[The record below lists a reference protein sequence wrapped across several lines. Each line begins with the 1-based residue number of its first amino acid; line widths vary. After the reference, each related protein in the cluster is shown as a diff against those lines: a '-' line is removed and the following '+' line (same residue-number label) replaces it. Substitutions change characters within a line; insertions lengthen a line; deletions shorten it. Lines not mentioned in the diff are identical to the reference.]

1 METAGVEPAPP
12 RCKRGVLP
20 EGPRPRGCDPAATR
34 PASGIF
40 ALRIHFHGSRACG
53 QVQCGR
59 VESNHHSR
67 RQRGYSAVSS
77 PMLSVHR
84 KWRGWD
90 SNPRSRAHEAR
101 EDSRSSTARR
111 ALCMRM
117 SDLAGWSRTSG
128 LRFPKPAGWPSPLQP
143 DAVDDRGIEPRVS
156 ASSERRL
163 PSRPVVVGCEATAFT
178 DLPRRRRGSERRDPL
193 ANTVRRR
200 QGIAPCSTG
209 SRPAGS
215 LLALRRSLA
224 GRIRTPV
231 GHGRSVVLIH

>member
-40 ALRIHFHGSRACG
+40 ALGIHFRGSRACG

-67 RQRGYSAVSS
+67 GPRGYSPLSS
-77 PMLSVHR
+77 PVLGVR
-84 KWRGWD
+84 TEWRGWD

-101 EDSRSSTARR
+101 GDSRSPTALR
-111 ALCMRM
+111 ALCARR
-117 SDLAGWSRTSG
+117 DRSG
-128 LRFPKPAGWPSPLQP
+128 RLESNQRSPVPETGGMAKLPHSQVQSTTVESNHACPLHQSGACPAGPSSSVAKQP
-143 DAVDDRGIEPRVS
+143 FR
-156 ASSERRL
+156 
-163 PSRPVVVGCEATAFT
+163 
-178 DLPRRRRGSERRDPL
+178 DL
-193 ANTVRRR
+193 RRR

-231 GHGRSVVLIH
+231 GHGRSVVLVH